1 MSIAL
6 FPGSFDPP
14 TIGHINIIERAA
26 ALFDKLHVVVAD
38 NISKKYLFTPEER
51 INLIKASIPD
61 ADNIVYAIHSGLTV
75 DYARDNSIPIM
86 IRGVR
91 GAGDFSYELEM
102 AMTNKQLYPELEVLF
117 MPTDPRY
124 FLIRAS
130 QIKELAAFGADFS
143 SMVTPPVYK
152 ALEEKYDIINNNC
165 R

>member
-1 MSIAL
+1 MSRAL

-26 ALFDKLHVVVAD
+26 TLFDELHVVVAD
-38 NISKKYLFTPEER
+38 NISKQYLFTPEER
-51 INLIKASIPD
+51 IELIEKSLPGVK
-61 ADNIVYAIHSGLTV
+61 NIVYAVHPGLTV
-75 DYARDNSIPIM
+75 EYARSNDISIM

-91 GAGDFSYELEM
+91 GAGDFSYEFEM
-102 AMTNKQLYPELEVLF
+102 AMTNKLLYPQLEVLF

-143 SMVTPPVYK
+143 SMVTPPVLEALKKKFPEVK
-152 ALEEKYDIINNNC
+152 A
-165 R
+165 

>member
-91 GAGDFSYELEM
+91 GAGDFSY
-102 AMTNKQLYPELEVLF
+102 
-117 MPTDPRY
+117 
-124 FLIRAS
+124 
-130 QIKELAAFGADFS
+130 
-143 SMVTPPVYK
+143 
-152 ALEEKYDIINNNC
+152 
-165 R
+165 